1 MGRQQVQAVVSDGTC
16 VELEGASPK
25 LSSSDFFSTLY
36 WTNKIAPR
44 VDPGCGLVTLNEIR
58 SDR

>member
-1 MGRQQVQAVVSDGTC
+1 MSDGTC

-36 WTNKIAPR
+36 WTNKITLR
-44 VDPGCGLVTLNEIR
+44 VDPGCGLVTISEIR